1 MMLGLKRIVDI
12 VGGAIAAAL
21 LSPVLGGAALA
32 ARFHIGRPVL
42 FRQVRPGYRGA
53 PFTLVKLRTMTDD
66 RDDSGELLPDDARL
80 TPLGSSLRRWSIDE
94 LPELWNV
101 VRGDMSLV
109 GPRPLLMEYLDLY
122 SDEQMRRH
130 DMRPGITGL
139 AQVRGRNDQTWE
151 DRLALDVWYVD
162 NWSLWLDAK
171 IMGETVLKVFKR
183 EGVSASGHATMP
195 RYEGGARD

>member
-1 MMLGLKRIVDI
+1 MLGLKRIVDI

-32 ARFHIGRPVL
+32 ARFRIGRPVL

-66 RDDSGELLPDDARL
+66 RDASGELLPDDARL

-171 IMGETVLKVFKR
+171 IMGETVVKVFKR